1 MSLRDEL
8 IRVAAEAIS
17 IANMRDHKGEFV
29 SAKDEGAAIARAKSQ
44 WADWEGEATAALDA
58 ILERL
63 KDPSPEMCH
72 AGQSEGAAQ
81 VFSAY
86 PQGQGFAGFKP
97 HGEVAI
103 WQAMISTLEQR
114 G

>member
-58 ILERL
+58 ILE
-63 KDPSPEMCH
+63 MCH